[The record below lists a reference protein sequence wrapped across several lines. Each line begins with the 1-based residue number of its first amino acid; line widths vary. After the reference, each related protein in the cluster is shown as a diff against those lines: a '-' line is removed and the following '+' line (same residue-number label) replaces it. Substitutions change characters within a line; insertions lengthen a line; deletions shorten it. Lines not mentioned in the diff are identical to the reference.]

1 MTIEENALD
10 IDVIGRMQE
19 MCQKLNQAEIWNWN
33 AIKCFT
39 TTTTTTKYWSKQQL
53 KKKIV
58 WSFIPYLARVP
69 S

>member
-33 AIKCFT
+33 TI
-39 TTTTTTKYWSKQQL
+39 
-53 KKKIV
+53 
-58 WSFIPYLARVP
+58 
-69 S
+69 